1 MNLPDAENF
10 NILNLAFTGK
20 KGKVKLM
27 TEVTVHGLRTDP
39 KTKQQMVWL
48 RSIENNVMLPIVIG
62 HTEAV
67 SIYAELTGEQTPRP
81 LTHDLLRTILDH
93 FDAQIE
99 EVQIVDL
106 RDGIFF
112 AELVVARSGKQ
123 MRLDARPSDSIALAL
138 KYKAPVYVAEEIL
151 KEAGYKVKIEL
162 EGTITLE
169 RMRRAEDEATEITA
183 TDMDMALS
191 IEDLL
196 EEVGEE
202 GISFGEVDSVEGQI
216 SELQKMMDLAI
227 REEHYEEASRLRD
240 KIAKLRGEHKD

>member
-1 MNLPDAENF
+1 
-10 NILNLAFTGK
+10 
-20 KGKVKLM
+20 
-27 TEVTVHGLRTDP
+27 
-39 KTKQQMVWL
+39 
-48 RSIENNVMLPIVIG
+48 
-62 HTEAV
+62 
-67 SIYAELTGEQTPRP
+67 
-81 LTHDLLRTILDH
+81 
-93 FDAQIE
+93 
-99 EVQIVDL
+99 
-106 RDGIFF
+106 
-112 AELVVARSGKQ
+112 

-183 TDMDMALS
+183 TDMDMALAV
-191 IEDLL
+191 EDLL